1 MVATYRRLWRGEG
14 TMTKAV
20 RQVLAFFWGSLGHC
34 SVCIRKAF
42 LTAAAAWSLTGL
54 IAGSELSPVFLPAV
68 VGAVGLT
75 ALWVAHLLVFAG
87 RFSQRERKPDRAIQ
101 SANAAV
107 EARSRRVV
115 LSLFSR
121 ALIFG
126 ALVSAA
132 PRQANARYARSGG
145 CGREDCL
152 PCWRPFYKRQGGYD
166 CVKCRSCA
174 VDCGGQTC

>member
-1 MVATYRRLWRGEG
+1 
-14 TMTKAV
+14 MTKAV
-20 RQVLAFFWGSLGHC
+20 RQISAFFWGSLGHC

-42 LTAAAAWSLTGL
+42 LAAAVAWSLTCL
-54 IAGSELSPVFLPAV
+54 IAVSGFSPVLLPAV
-68 VGAVGLT
+68 VGAGGLT
-75 ALWVAHLLVFAG
+75 LLWVTHLLVFAR
-87 RFSQRERKPDRAIQ
+87 RFSRGKTKPDRAIQ
-101 SANAAV
+101 STNAVV
-107 EARSRRVV
+107 EAPSRRAI
-115 LSLFSR
+115 LPLFVR

-132 PRQANARYARSGG
+132 PRQANARYVRSGG